1 MKAEV
6 SKGIEELKHQ
16 FNSSAF
22 TVAEDNQGGAYVII
36 ERVSLGPRYAPDHT
50 WLGFQIPALYPYA
63 DIYPTFIGADVR
75 RVDGVAFRPPVTP
88 EHSFQGRP
96 AIQISRRN
104 GAAQTA
110 SQKVTAKILKILD
123 FLEKLP

>member
-1 MKAEV
+1 MKVEV

-36 ERVSLGPRYAPDHT
+36 EHVSLGSRYNPDHT
-50 WLGFQIPALYPYA
+50 WLGFQMPAQYPYA
-63 DIYPTFIGADVR
+63 DIYPTFIGADVK
-75 RVDGVAFRPPVTP
+75 RVDGRPFTPPVTP
-88 EHSFQGRP
+88 GHSFQGRS
-96 AIQISRRN
+96 ALQVSRRN
-104 GAAQTA
+104 GAAQTQ